1 LYVPAHLQDAGNRQQ
16 TLMNNRRALIALER
30 QTLKAPAWKMGWRL
44 RLSIQRFSAFNAIA
58 I

>member
-1 LYVPAHLQDAGNRQQ
+1 
-16 TLMNNRRALIALER
+16 MNNRRALIALER
-30 QTLKAPAWKMGWRL
+30 QTLKAPAWKIGWRL